1 MQRLK
6 IDLIWQIN
14 SASNISEWSS
24 WFMASDCNWSIQ
36 CKTGYINRKVGGS
49 TPSSEILFLLFCFFL
64 LLLERVWWGGFC
76 VEVVRLCN
84 FR

>member
-1 MQRLK
+1 MK
-6 IDLIWQIN
+6 MKEIDLILQIN

-49 TPSSEILFLLFCFFL
+49 TPSSEILFAFCLFCQT
-64 LLLERVWWGGFC
+64 W
-76 VEVVRLCN
+76 
-84 FR
+84 